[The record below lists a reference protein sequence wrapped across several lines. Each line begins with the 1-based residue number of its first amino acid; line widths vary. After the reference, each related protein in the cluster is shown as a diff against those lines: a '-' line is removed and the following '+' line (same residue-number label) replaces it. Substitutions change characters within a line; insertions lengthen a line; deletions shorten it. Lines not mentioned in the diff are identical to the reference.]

1 MMDVLVTYD
10 VATIDAVGE
19 RRLARIAAIC
29 ERYGVRAQ
37 YSVFECRLSP
47 VSLQTLTGE
56 LLDVMKCDEDS
67 VNIYRL
73 ERPISDV
80 RQSLGVRK
88 SALGQPWILA
98 PRTSGD
104 P

>member
-1 MMDVLVTYD
+1 MDVLVTYD
-10 VATIDAVGE
+10 IATMNAAGE
-19 RRLARIAAIC
+19 RRLARIAAVC

-47 VSLQTLTGE
+47 ASLQTLIGE
-56 LLDVMKCDEDS
+56 LLDVIKSDEDS
-67 VNIYRL
+67 INIYRL
-73 ERPISDV
+73 ERPMPEV
-80 RQSLGVRK
+80 RQSFGIRK
-88 SALGQPWILA
+88 PSLGQPWIMA